1 MHENHFINF
10 FYIKLFQFVRKEIK
24 YDFKQGFLCDINIKR
39 KTPLRI
45 GKIYVHVIRLE
56 NLF

>member
-1 MHENHFINF
+1 MI
-10 FYIKLFQFVRKEIK
+10 
-24 YDFKQGFLCDINIKR
+24 FKQGFLYDINIKR
-39 KTPLRI
+39 KTPVRI